1 MAKVIKL
8 IPKSL
13 QLGPLTVTT
22 GADDPARMAILL
34 WGPATCGKTTF
45 AATAPGRKLWLSFGD
60 NEHISVMHRDDVLIT
75 KPFELSVDELFKQAQ
90 SDNPF
95 GLDKFLAENEDVET
109 VVVDSLTAIT
119 YRALQKAV
127 SDKIGAGRGFI
138 PTMEAPG
145 ISAYGGRNAIVLETI
160 TGLLRITAKHNVHVI
175 VTAHEDDPVTRTENN
190 KEIIDYITV
199 QLGGKL
205 VNNMTWRLSEVWY
218 MSQEDTGERRR
229 RIAVR
234 PTRLRRPMKT
244 RMFDGKDKPE
254 FYLDYDADKPDAKQ
268 MTISSFYDQWIKG
281 HGKKIATPTGA
292 KK

>member
-1 MAKVIKL
+1 MTKAAKL
-8 IPKSL
+8 TTPRTL

-22 GADDPARMAILL
+22 GADDIARMAILL

-60 NEHISVMHRDDVLIT
+60 NEHVSVMHRPDVLIT
-75 KPFELSVDELFKQAQ
+75 KPFELSIDELFKQAQ

-95 GLDKFLAENEDVET
+95 GLDRFLAENEDVET
-109 VVVDSLTAIT
+109 VVIDSLTAIT

-127 SDKIGAGRGFI
+127 ADNVGAGRGFV

-229 RIAVR
+229 RLAVR

-244 RMFDGKDKPE
+244 RMFDARVAPE
-254 FYLDYDADKPDAKQ
+254 FYLGYDADKPDKGQ
-268 MTISSFYDQWIKG
+268 VTISSFYEQWTKNKG
-281 HGKKIATPTGA
+281 AKIATPGG